1 MKREKTVFKVDLRYI
16 TYHSHI
22 LKTDQSIQAFRET
35 LLEKGDKPMRKRWI
49 KRFAVVALATAVS
62 VYTVPKT
69 GLLAALGLSQTTEA
83 EEASADQKGPGR
95 TSSGGIHVA
104 GGGTLHAWNV
114 TAETSGQ
121 SSAAIRSDRGGGTM
135 VVDGGTYTSNGKAAM
150 PPEIRRQVEAVLDF
164 LLQRQWQ
171 RRILAN

>member
-1 MKREKTVFKVDLRYI
+1 MNPLIAPAAI
-16 TYHSHI
+16 T
-22 LKTDQSIQAFRET
+22 TRRDT
-35 LLEKGDKPMRKRWI
+35 
-49 KRFAVVALATAVS
+49 
-62 VYTVPKT
+62 
-69 GLLAALGLSQTTEA
+69 
-83 EEASADQKGPGR
+83 
-95 TSSGGIHVA
+95 SGGIHVA

-135 VVDGGTYTSNGKAAM
+135 VVEGGTYTSNGKAAM

-171 RRILAN
+171 RRIIAN

>member
-1 MKREKTVFKVDLRYI
+1 MNPLIVPAAI
-16 TYHSHI
+16 T
-22 LKTDQSIQAFRET
+22 
-35 LLEKGDKPMRKRWI
+35 
-49 KRFAVVALATAVS
+49 
-62 VYTVPKT
+62 
-69 GLLAALGLSQTTEA
+69 
-83 EEASADQKGPGR
+83 
-95 TSSGGIHVA
+95 TSRDTSGGIHVA

-171 RRILAN
+171 RRIMAN